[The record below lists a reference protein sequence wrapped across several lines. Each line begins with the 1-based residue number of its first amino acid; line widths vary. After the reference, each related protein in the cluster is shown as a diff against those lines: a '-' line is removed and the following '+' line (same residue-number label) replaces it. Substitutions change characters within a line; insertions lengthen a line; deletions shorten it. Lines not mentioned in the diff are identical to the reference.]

1 MNTTKIVLVIAGIVL
16 MLALVSIVQD
26 TTFYVYSK
34 GTGGLIG
41 RFNTTE
47 WKVSNQCDDKGV
59 LLVIDK
65 SDGDTAV
72 FACDTVS
79 IYRGRLN

>member
-1 MNTTKIVLVIAGIVL
+1 MNTTKIVLIVTGIVL
-16 MLALVSIVQD
+16 MLALVSIIQD
-26 TTFYVYSK
+26 TTFYVHSK
-34 GTGGLIG
+34 GTGELIG

-47 WKVSNQCDDKGV
+47 WKVSNKCDDKGMF
-59 LLVIDK
+59 LVIDK
-65 SDGDTAV
+65 SDGYTAV